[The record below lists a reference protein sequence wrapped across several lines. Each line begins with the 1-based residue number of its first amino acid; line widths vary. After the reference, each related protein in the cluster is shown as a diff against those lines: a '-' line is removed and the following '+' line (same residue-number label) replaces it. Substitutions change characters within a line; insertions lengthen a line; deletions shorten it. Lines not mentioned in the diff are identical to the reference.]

1 MPTIN
6 GTNFQMIKK
15 FFTDVYNTFI
25 AEPLFKK
32 FFDDFQYYF
41 DNEQYQPIIVGIF
54 NKQELLLDL
63 PKYLNKPKTTKS
75 KKITNWPDI
84 ITEKIFYKLLRMQTE
99 GCEYYT
105 FEYYIMKFHL
115 KTDMNQM
122 IIFTEKFPFDNKI
135 KKEALFIWGI
145 FNYITHHPILKKFLH
160 YIIYTFQ
167 ERVGLGSCDTKNKEY
182 DVCFPSLQ
190 IVIEIDENH
199 DENNYN
205 DILKN
210 AIMKQNGL
218 NLIRLNFQKIYTDD
232 NIGKGEILEDKDA
245 NAYLLNSEYY
255 KKFLTN
261 LSYTFINALLKNY
274 SDVRTFYIMH
284 LFRQMLSQRIDD
296 IDITIQNNLKKI
308 STFEDKMRMPILSN
322 TDYEILYRLRENI
335 QKSISYNIKY
345 RKKVQR
351 LTDGLTQP
359 NFIELFQLKD
369 KCKKANYGKVITYTE
384 IVKLVKI
391 SDKVAFIV
399 FLCETGIID
408 NIDVNI
414 EDILISWKDMCIIIS
429 KLQIKAELQEL
440 LFLYYLEVDE
450 SYEKIITLMNIHTD
464 KLHGDPKSYN
474 ICKKYIE
481 SKYKYKYDNKE
492 KLLRDKYNKLV
503 DEFEVTKFNY
513 SIEEPSQDIISD
525 ESTIEF
531 DTFVKNSNL
540 RFEEMMRNNP
550 LNRMPP
556 PFNGIVINNIV
567 DNSIEDSLS
576 SEENT
581 SDQDEVNVSDSDQE
595 SDIE

>member
-1 MPTIN
+1 
-6 GTNFQMIKK
+6 
-15 FFTDVYNTFI
+15 
-25 AEPLFKK
+25 
-32 FFDDFQYYF
+32 
-41 DNEQYQPIIVGIF
+41 
-54 NKQELLLDL
+54 
-63 PKYLNKPKTTKS
+63 
-75 KKITNWPDI
+75 
-84 ITEKIFYKLLRMQTE
+84 MQTE

-105 FEYYIMKFHL
+105 FEYYIMKFNL
-115 KTDMNQM
+115 KTDINQM

-145 FNYITHHPILKKFLH
+145 FNYIKHHPILKNFLH

-199 DENNYN
+199 IEDNYN

-232 NIGKGEILEDKDA
+232 TIGKGEITEGNNA
-245 NAYLLNSEYY
+245 NTYLLNSEYY
-255 KKFLTN
+255 KKFLIN

-284 LFRQMLSQRIDD
+284 LFRQMLSQRMND
-296 IDITIQNNLKKI
+296 IDITIQNNIKKI
-308 STFEDKMRMPILSN
+308 STFEDKMRMSILSN

-335 QKSISYNIKY
+335 QKSVNYNIKY
-345 RKKVQR
+345 RKKIQR
-351 LTDGLTQP
+351 LTDGLIQP
-359 NFIELFQLKD
+359 DFIELFQLKD
-369 KCKKANYGKVITYTE
+369 KCKKANYGKVIIYTE
-384 IVKLVKI
+384 VEKLIDI
-391 SDKVAFIV
+391 SDNVAFII
-399 FLCETGIID
+399 FLCENGIID

-450 SYEKIITLMNIHTD
+450 SYEKIITLMNMHTD
-464 KLHGDPKSYN
+464 KLQGDPKSYN
-474 ICKKYIE
+474 ICKKYME
-481 SKYKYKYDNKE
+481 SKYKSNYDNKE
-492 KLLRDKYNKLV
+492 KLLRDKYNKLI

-513 SIEEPSQDIISD
+513 SIEEPSKDIIFD
-525 ESTIEF
+525 EYTIEV
-531 DTFVKNSNL
+531 DAFVKNSNL

-550 LNRMPP
+550 LNMLPP
-556 PFNGIVINNIV
+556 PFNGIVINNI
-567 DNSIEDSLS
+567 DDDSIEDS
-576 SEENT
+576 SEENN
-581 SDQDEVNVSDSDQE
+581 SDQDEVNISDSDQE

>member
-15 FFTDVYNTFI
+15 FFTDVYNEYNDPI
-25 AEPLFKK
+25 VK
-32 FFDDFQYYF
+32 FFEQFYYYF
-41 DNEQYQPIIVGIF
+41 DNEHIVQPITIE
-54 NKQELLLDL
+54 KQYLLSKL

-105 FEYYIMKFHL
+105 FEYYIMKFQL
-115 KTDMNQM
+115 KTDTNQM
-122 IIFTEKFPFDNKI
+122 IIFTEKFPFDSKI

-145 FNYITHHPILKKFLH
+145 FNYIKHHPILKNFLH

-199 DENNYN
+199 VDDNYN

-218 NLIRLNFQKIYTDD
+218 NLIRLNFQKIYADG
-232 NIGKGEILEDKDA
+232 NIGKEEIAEGNNA
-245 NAYLLNSEYY
+245 NAYLLNSDYY
-255 KKFLTN
+255 KKFLTD

-284 LFRQMLSQRIDD
+284 LFRQMLSQRMND
-296 IDITIQNNLKKI
+296 IDITIQNNLTKI
-308 STFEDKMRMPILSN
+308 SIFEDKMRMASLSN
-322 TDYEILYRLRENI
+322 TDYEILYRLRENV
-335 QKSISYNIKY
+335 QKSVKYNIKY

-359 NFIELFQLKD
+359 DFINLFQLKD
-369 KCKKANYGKVITYTE
+369 KCKKTNYGKVITYNDVTR
-384 IVKLVKI
+384 IVKI
-391 SDKVAFIV
+391 SDKVEFIV
-399 FLCETGIID
+399 FLCENGIID

-450 SYEKIITLMNIHTD
+450 SYEKIITRMNMHTD
-464 KLHGDPKSYN
+464 KLQGDPKSYN
-474 ICKKYIE
+474 ICKKYME
-481 SKYKYKYDNKE
+481 SKYKSNYDNKE
-492 KLLRDKYNKLV
+492 KLLRDKYNKLIE
-503 DEFEVTKFNY
+503 EFEVTKFNY
-513 SIEEPSQDIISD
+513 SIEEPSQDIIID
-525 ESTIEF
+525 EYTLEF

-540 RFEEMMRNNP
+540 RFEEMIRNDLING
-550 LNRMPP
+550 LPP
-556 PFNGIVINNIV
+556 PFNGIVIDNI
-567 DNSIEDSLS
+567 DDSSEDILS

-581 SDQDEVNVSDSDQE
+581 SDQDEVNISDSDQE
-595 SDIE
+595 SDNN

>member
-6 GTNFQMIKK
+6 GTNFQTIKK
-15 FFTDVYNTFI
+15 FFTDAYNTFI
-25 AEPLFKK
+25 VQPLFKK
-32 FFDDFQYYF
+32 FFDHFQYYF
-41 DNEQYQPIIVGIF
+41 DNEQPQPRIFGIF

-105 FEYYIMKFHL
+105 FEYYIMKFQL
-115 KTDMNQM
+115 KTDTNQM
-122 IIFTEKFPFDNKI
+122 IIFTEKFPFDSKI

-145 FNYITHHPILKKFLH
+145 FNYIKHHPILKNFLH

-199 DENNYN
+199 VDDNYN

-218 NLIRLNFQKIYTDD
+218 NLIRLNFQKIYADG
-232 NIGKGEILEDKDA
+232 NIGKGEIAEGNNA
-245 NAYLLNSEYY
+245 NAYLLNSDYY
-255 KKFLTN
+255 KKFLTD

-284 LFRQMLSQRIDD
+284 LFRQMLSQRMND
-296 IDITIQNNLKKI
+296 IDITIKNNLTKI
-308 STFEDKMRMPILSN
+308 STFEDKMRMDSLSN
-322 TDYEILYRLRENI
+322 TDYEILYRLRENV
-335 QKSISYNIKY
+335 QKSVKYNIKY

-359 NFIELFQLKD
+359 DFINLFQLKD
-369 KCKKANYGKVITYTE
+369 KCKKTNYGKVITYNDVTR
-384 IVKLVKI
+384 IVKI
-391 SDKVAFIV
+391 SDTVEFIA
-399 FLCETGIID
+399 FLCENGIID

-450 SYEKIITLMNIHTD
+450 SYEKIITLMNMHTD
-464 KLHGDPKSYN
+464 KLQGDPKSYN
-474 ICKKYIE
+474 ICKKYME
-481 SKYKYKYDNKE
+481 SKYKSNYDNKE
-492 KLLRDKYNKLV
+492 KLLRDKYNKLI
-503 DEFEVTKFNY
+503 DDFEVTKFNY
-513 SIEEPSQDIISD
+513 SIEEPSQDIIID
-525 ESTIEF
+525 EYTIEF
-531 DTFVKNSNL
+531 DAFMKNSNL
-540 RFEEMMRNNP
+540 QFEEMMRNN
-550 LNRMPP
+550 LLDGMPP
-556 PFNGIVINNIV
+556 PFNGIVIDNI
-567 DNSIEDSLS
+567 DDSSEDILS

-581 SDQDEVNVSDSDQE
+581 SDQDEVNISDSDQE
-595 SDIE
+595 SDNN